1 MNRLFLLKF
10 KLPIHSLFFLCFFL
24 NSYFCQSQTD
34 LIAKSDICK
43 QFAIQSAQS
52 ADQSFVYSQ
61 KSHFEPHS
69 ASSAHNIDAAI
80 SFIKESIN
88 YLDSALV
95 LASDSAKLA
104 IKHANI
110 ARNSAIDSYNTLIQL
125 KNSNS
130 NQKKELSG
138 KAIFYAS
145 NTTVEAYHA
154 SFYFTDKK
162 KIKEKIEIPKVEIPK
177 VDTAEKLTTKLD
189 IDQTLF
195 TLLKVDLNEKS
206 EANKQEITKLST
218 ELTKTKDPVKQTKLM
233 SQFKALELKGKDLDQ
248 KSNEAQEK
256 LRAINTLTEER
267 DKSGTNTLSQ
277 KDTIFSKS
285 ITKTNDEWNKQIKPG
300 EEIPNNLVYQV
311 QLGVF
316 KANVESETFKG
327 LTPIY
332 SKVTESGISFTTGLF
347 EKLSDATE
355 AKSHVQSMG
364 LKDAFIVAY
373 YNKKRITIA
382 EAVKLE
388 KK

>member
-1 MNRLFLLKF
+1 MNCLFLFKF
-10 KLPIHSLFFLCFFL
+10 KLPIHFLFFLLFFF
-24 NSYFCQSQTD
+24 NSYFCQSQSD

-61 KSHFEPHS
+61 KNHFEPHS
-69 ASSAHNIDAAI
+69 ASSAYNIDAAI

-88 YLDSALV
+88 YLDSALI
-95 LASDSAKLA
+95 LASDSAKLG

-125 KNSNS
+125 KNSSYNK
-130 NQKKELSG
+130 KKELSE
-138 KAIFYAS
+138 KALFYAS
-145 NTTVEAYHA
+145 NTTVESYHA

-162 KIKEKIEIPKVEIPK
+162 KIKEKIEIPKV
-177 VDTAEKLTTKLD
+177 DTAEKLITKLD

-195 TLLKVDLNEKS
+195 TLLKVDLNEKGD
-206 EANKQEITKLST
+206 ANKKEIEKLT
-218 ELTKTKDPVKQTKLM
+218 VELAKTKDLLKQGKLK
-233 SQFKALELKGKDLDQ
+233 SQLKDLELKKKDLEEKNKDAQQ
-248 KSNEAQEK
+248 K
-256 LRAINTLTEER
+256 LIAINILTEER
-267 DKSGTNTLSQ
+267 DKSGTKTSSQ
-277 KDTIFSKS
+277 RDTIFSKS
-285 ITKTNDEWNKQIKPG
+285 ITKTNDEWNKQIKSG
-300 EEIPNNLVYQV
+300 DEIPNYLVYQV

-332 SKVTESGISFTTGLF
+332 SKTTETGISFTTGLF

-355 AKSHVQSMG
+355 AKSHIQSMG

>member
-1 MNRLFLLKF
+1 MLVMNRLFLFKF
-10 KLPIHSLFFLCFFL
+10 KLQVHSLFFLLFFF
-24 NSYFCQSQTD
+24 NFYFCQSQSN
-34 LIAKSDICK
+34 LITKSDICK

-69 ASSAHNIDAAI
+69 ASTAYNIDAAI

-88 YLDSALV
+88 YLDSALI

-110 ARNSAIDSYNTLIQL
+110 ARNSAIDSYNTLLQL
-125 KNSNS
+125 KNSNYNS
-130 NQKKELSG
+130 QKKELSE
-138 KAIFYAS
+138 KAVFYAS
-145 NTTVEAYHA
+145 NTTVEAYYA

-162 KIKEKIEIPKVEIPK
+162 KIKEKIEKPK
-177 VDTAEKLTTKLD
+177 VDTAEKQITKLD

-195 TLLKVDLNEKS
+195 TLLKVDLNEKG
-206 EANKQEITKLST
+206 EINKQEISKLT
-218 ELTKTKDPVKQTKLM
+218 AELAKTKDLLKQEKLK
-233 SQFKALELKGKDLDQ
+233 SQLKDLELKKKDLEEKNKDAQQ
-248 KSNEAQEK
+248 K
-256 LRAINTLTEER
+256 LTAINILTEER
-267 DKSGTNTLSQ
+267 DKSGAKTTSPR
-277 KDTIFSKS
+277 DTIFSKS
-285 ITKTNDEWNKQIKPG
+285 ITKTNDEWNKQIKSG
-300 EEIPNNLVYQV
+300 DEIPNYLVYQV

-332 SKVTESGISFTTGLF
+332 SKTTESGVSFTTGLF

-355 AKSHVQSMG
+355 ARSHIQSMG